1 MGFFFCSLPLF
12 LIFSRFNYLYVKS
25 SLPVLNVLNFVPN
38 FSLHPFLHFCVFNIK
53 CYSCPPFVLLEA
65 CSVVYILSWVE
76 VFILFLISQFCFLL
90 SEFFSFWWTLFFH
103 IFQVTYIFKSFSLF
117 LEKKKPCPYF
127 SVACFI
133 WI

>member
-38 FSLHPFLHFCVFNIK
+38 FSLHPFLHFCVFNKK